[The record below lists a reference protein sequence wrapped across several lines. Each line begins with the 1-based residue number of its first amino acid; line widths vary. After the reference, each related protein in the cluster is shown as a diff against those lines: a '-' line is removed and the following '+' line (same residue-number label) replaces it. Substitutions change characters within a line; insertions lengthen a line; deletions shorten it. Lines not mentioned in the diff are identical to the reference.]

1 MSKEVHSKP
10 IQQMVAAPVHFF
22 SGALYPLKAL
32 ALIRQSPQLLA
43 GIIIPIGVNVLLAAV
58 VYVNVLFP
66 GWQWIAQ
73 LESSLPSWATWLDN
87 FLQVVLAVTLFVATG
102 FLLVQF
108 GTVLG
113 APWYGQLSENIEKLR
128 IGQIPTG
135 QMSLGRI
142 GEDIGRAFAFQFK
155 KLALAAFIGVPLLV
169 LNFFPPV
176 GTLIASIGA
185 IALGAI
191 LVSLDFLDPPLER
204 RRLRFRTKLG
214 LLARTLPA
222 SASFSLICLALVSV
236 PFLNLLTVPLCVIA
250 GTLFSCDY
258 ALPKLQNEPE
268 KK

>member
-1 MSKEVHSKP
+1 MPKKAPSKP

-32 ALIRQSPQLLA
+32 VLIRQSPQLLI
-43 GIIIPIGVNVLLAAV
+43 GILIPIGVNVLLAAA
-58 VYVNVLFP
+58 VYASVLFP

-73 LESSLPSWATWLDN
+73 LESSLPSWAAWLDN
-87 FLQVVLAVTLFVATG
+87 FLQVVLAITLFVATG

-135 QMSLGRI
+135 QISLGRI
-142 GEDIGRAFAFQFK
+142 SEDIGRALAFQFK
-155 KLALAAFIGVPLLV
+155 KLALAAFVGVPLLV

-176 GTLIASIGA
+176 GTLIASVGA

-214 LLARTLPA
+214 LLVRTLPA
-222 SASFSLICLALVSV
+222 SASFSLICLGLVSV

-258 ALPKLQNEPE
+258 ALPKLDSEPE
-268 KK
+268 KI

>member
-1 MSKEVHSKP
+1 MSEKLSPKP
-10 IQQMVAAPVHFF
+10 LQRVVAVPVHFF

-32 ALIRQSPQLLA
+32 ALIRQSPQLLV
-43 GIIIPIGVNVLLAAV
+43 GIVIPIAVNLLLAAAL
-58 VYVNVLFP
+58 YVSVLFP

-73 LESSLPSWATWLDN
+73 LESSLPSWAAWLDN
-87 FLQVVLAVTLFVATG
+87 FLQVVLAATLFVATG

-108 GTVLG
+108 GTILG
-113 APWYGQLSENIEKLR
+113 APWYGQLSETIEKLR
-128 IGQIPTG
+128 IGQLPTG

-142 GEDIGRAFAFQFK
+142 VEDIGRALAFQFK
-155 KLALAAFIGVPLLV
+155 KLALAAVIGLPLLV

-176 GTLIASIGA
+176 GTLIASTGA

-204 RRLRFRTKLG
+204 RRLGFRTKLG
-214 LLARTLPA
+214 LLVRTFPA
-222 SASFSLICLALVSV
+222 SASFSLVCLGLVSV

-258 ALPKLQNEPE
+258 ALPKLQNGQE
-268 KK
+268 K

>member
-1 MSKEVHSKP
+1 MPEEAYAKP

-32 ALIRQSPQLLA
+32 ALIRQSPQLLV
-43 GIIIPIGVNVLLAAV
+43 GIIIPIGVNLLLAAA
-58 VYVNVLFP
+58 VYVSVLFP

-73 LESSLPSWATWLDN
+73 LESSLPSWAAWLDN
-87 FLQVVLAVTLFVATG
+87 LLQVVLAVMLFVATG

-108 GTVLG
+108 GAILG

-128 IGQIPTG
+128 TGQIPTG
-135 QMSLGRI
+135 PMSLGRI
-142 GEDIGRAFAFQFK
+142 SEDIGRALAFQLK
-155 KLALAAFIGVPLLV
+155 KLALAAFIGVPLLI

-185 IALGAI
+185 IALGAV

-204 RRLRFRTKLG
+204 RRLGFRTKLG

-222 SASFSLICLALVSV
+222 SASFSLICLGLVSV

-268 KK
+268 K

>member
-1 MSKEVHSKP
+1 MPEKVHSKP

-32 ALIRQSPQLLA
+32 ALIRQSPQLLI

-58 VYVNVLFP
+58 VYVSVLFP

-73 LESSLPSWATWLDN
+73 LESSLPSWAAWFDN

-128 IGQIPTG
+128 IGQVPTG
-135 QMSLGRI
+135 QISLGRI
-142 GEDIGRAFAFQFK
+142 SEDIGRALAFQLK

-176 GTLIASIGA
+176 GTLISSTGTILLASV
-185 IALGAI
+185 

-204 RRLRFRTKLG
+204 RRLRFRAKLG

-258 ALPKLQNEPE
+258 ALPKLDSEPE
-268 KK
+268 K